1 MKKYKVGDLVRL
13 KDVVTVPKRL
23 VGKMGL
29 ISAIVNSKDV
39 SYHQSYDKA
48 LPLYTLYVN
57 EGCKNLFWEE
67 AEFELASDG
76 E

>member
-1 MKKYKVGDLVRL
+1 MRL
-13 KDVVTVPKRL
+13 KDIVTVPKRL

-39 SYHQSYDKA
+39 SYHQSYDKT
-48 LPLYTLYVN
+48 LPLYMLYVN
-57 EGCKNLFWEE
+57 ENCKNLFWEE
-67 AEFELASDG
+67 AEFELVSDG